1 MKKILIKSY
10 GEPDDV
16 VACVEAPD
24 VGEPGSDEVVFR
36 TLAFPINP
44 ADISFVRGRYRL
56 KPPLPATPG
65 AECVGRVSAVGSA
78 VKAVKLGDLVINL
91 DRENWAQER
100 RVKADRVIVLRPDSD
115 PLQSAMLRI
124 NPPTA
129 RLLIEDFVA
138 LNKGDWII
146 QNAANSSVGHL
157 VVAFAKSRGMRTIN
171 IVRKEEAFAALNEV
185 GADACL
191 VDGEDLVQRV
201 EAITGGADIKLG
213 IDAVAGSATA
223 RIAACLAGG
232 ATLCAYGSMSGDPI
246 SIPSSEMIYRDIRL
260 RGFILG
266 RHLDGRGTDA
276 VQRFYS
282 DLENDLRDAKF
293 HIGIERLYPIEDIRE
308 ALAHALRSRNS
319 GKILVTPNG
328 PLG

>member
-1 MKKILIKSY
+1 MKKIAIKSY

-24 VGEPGSDEVVFR
+24 VGEPGADEVVFR
-36 TLAFPINP
+36 TVAFPINP
-44 ADISFVRGRYRL
+44 ADISFIRGKYRL

-65 AECVGRVSAVGSA
+65 AECVGRISAVGSA
-78 VKAVKLGDLVINL
+78 VGAVRRGDLVINL

-100 RVKADRVIVLRPDSD
+100 RVKADRVIVLPPDSD

-129 RLLIEDFVA
+129 RLLLDDFVP
-138 LNKGDWII
+138 LKEGDWII

-157 VVAFAKSRGMRTIN
+157 VIAFAKRRRLRTIN
-171 IVRKEEAFAALNEV
+171 VVRNEEAFPALKEL

-191 VDGEDLVQRV
+191 VDGDGLHQRA
-201 EAITGGADIKLG
+201 EAITGGAEVRLG
-213 IDAVAGSATA
+213 IDAVAGAATA
-223 RIAACLAGG
+223 RIAACLAPG

-246 SIPSSEMIYRDIRL
+246 TVPSSEMIYRDIRL
-260 RGFILG
+260 RGFLLG
-266 RHLDGRGTDA
+266 RHLDRRGTDE
-276 VQRFYS
+276 VQRFYH
-282 DLENDLRDAKF
+282 DIENDLREAKF
-293 HIGIERLYPIEDIRE
+293 RIGIERLYPIENIRE
-308 ALAHALRSRNS
+308 ALAHALRSRSS

-328 PLG
+328 PVG